1 MCVSRASSLGVGAG
15 CIHASLSPEGEG
27 RFVQTETAAL
37 VRMAAAPQRRVQKHC
52 KRREGCP
59 PLSRGGT
66 PEGNGVVVCG
76 CGCVCVLC
84 VLFQHSLWY
93 HGIICSPCRSVE
105 LIPILM
111 SPFFIFCLHRLHTVK
126 FVFVSSAWTFSML
139 VELFSGF
146 PMWTC
151 TYCGLWCNQLVGVV
165 VAAAMDWYRPH
176 MRLTCSRKNK

>member
-1 MCVSRASSLGVGAG
+1 M
-15 CIHASLSPEGEG
+15 
-27 RFVQTETAAL
+27 
-37 VRMAAAPQRRVQKHC
+37 
-52 KRREGCP
+52 
-59 PLSRGGT
+59 
-66 PEGNGVVVCG
+66 CG

-139 VELFSGF
+139 VEAIFRISNVDLYIL
-146 PMWTC
+146 WT
-151 TYCGLWCNQLVGVV
+151 LV
-165 VAAAMDWYRPH
+165 
-176 MRLTCSRKNK
+176 